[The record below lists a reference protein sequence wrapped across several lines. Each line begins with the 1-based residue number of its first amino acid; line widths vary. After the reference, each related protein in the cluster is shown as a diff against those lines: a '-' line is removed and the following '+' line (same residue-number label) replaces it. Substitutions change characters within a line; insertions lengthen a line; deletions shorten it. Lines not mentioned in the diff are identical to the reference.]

1 MITIDDVKEGLNQG
15 LIQIVDKPASLFGL
29 RCKIGDYEFFF
40 AGDEFDD
47 ATVEEYFNAVPFEER
62 AKEILDALK
71 GIHHD
76 VNPDEYQ
83 YYESYLK
90 ENLAPKMKA
99 DYPDLVGQII
109 DIFEDYLSNGD
120 TEPIAHIK
128 GKTYDKLADA
138 IKKVMV
144 HNVPSIGKVSAKDL
158 LTPQE
163 KEEIYREQ
171 KHQYLKEDAICQA
184 FEHDIEINDDD
195 AEILIERFMRE
206 QDCNVPENTTWDNL
220 LCEYQTEKAR

>member
-1 MITIDDVKEGLNQG
+1 MITIDDVKAGLNQG

-83 YYESYLK
+83 
-90 ENLAPKMKA
+90 
-99 DYPDLVGQII
+99 
-109 DIFEDYLSNGD
+109 
-120 TEPIAHIK
+120 
-128 GKTYDKLADA
+128 
-138 IKKVMV
+138 
-144 HNVPSIGKVSAKDL
+144 
-158 LTPQE
+158 
-163 KEEIYREQ
+163 
-171 KHQYLKEDAICQA
+171 
-184 FEHDIEINDDD
+184 
-195 AEILIERFMRE
+195 
-206 QDCNVPENTTWDNL
+206 
-220 LCEYQTEKAR
+220 